1 LINSFYIKSFSLFYY
16 FDSFGWISIL
26 WAIMKTAVVELVM
39 VSNRRHRLDL
49 NGIYP
54 NRYVLWSNK
63 AIEMV
68 FIDNFNHNFI
78 DFVSIES
85 PIAQCILQDVDL
97 RLYRND
103 LYGKGFM
110 KKCKVSPDAYIQMA
124 LQLAYYRVSIN

>member
-1 LINSFYIKSFSLFYY
+1 
-16 FDSFGWISIL
+16 
-26 WAIMKTAVVELVM
+26 MKTAVVELVM

-68 FIDNFNHNFI
+68 FIHNFNRNFI